1 MACHQNKTVITRS
14 TSFLVQDLSIRP
26 YRNSPEINTEID
38 KQIAEMLAS
47 GIIIASKSAFS
58 SPIIVIKKNDGGWR
72 LCSDFRQ
79 LNALTILTKFP
90 IPVIDELL
98 DVLQGF
104 LGLTC
109 KQATTRYGWLKVKN
123 IRRIFKHAVVSLST
137 KL

>member
-26 YRNSPEINTEID
+26 YRPSPEIKTEID
-38 KQIAEMLAS
+38 KEMLAS
-47 GIIIASKSAFS
+47 GIIIIASKSAFS
-58 SPIIVIKKNDGGWR
+58 SPIIVVKKNDGGWR

-90 IPVIDELL
+90 IPIIDELL

-104 LGLTC
+104 LSLTYE
-109 KQATTRYGWLKVKN
+109 QATTRYGWLKVNN
-123 IRRIFKHAVVSLST
+123 IRRIFKHAVVSLS
-137 KL
+137 KEL